1 MDSNTSDVRA
11 MTQDRGCYW
20 SKYIIHLHLSIFTP
34 PPLCSL
40 MVILQFNVHL
50 FIRLLIDV
58 SSGVVRSRAIAPSAL
73 SLALGIIALKNQDVP
88 DKTTDR
94 LCNRVER
101 GLERPKE
108 GAGGGEVIKHT
119 KHIKLE
125 DTHTQRKNCF

>member
-1 MDSNTSDVRA
+1 
-11 MTQDRGCYW
+11 
-20 SKYIIHLHLSIFTP
+20 
-34 PPLCSL
+34 

-94 LCNRVER
+94 LCNRVELDLQASKR
-101 GLERPKE
+101 G
-108 GAGGGEVIKHT
+108 GSNQAVNSTHEVGRHVHPDEKLRLKKIKQLALLAISRRNL
-119 KHIKLE
+119 K
-125 DTHTQRKNCF
+125 DFNSN